1 MKRLRIGHDWEI
13 GFNEQRL
20 IEFDGEEIIVRR
32 TSDNDWIAHSR
43 YCPHQNADL
52 KDSQIFGN
60 VLRCPWHG
68 LQFDLA
74 SGQNLT
80 NQCSPLSVFDVVI
93 EKGEVYIYA
102 LHPPSRRQIYLG
114 RYGWDLRVGTFT
126 SDLDEQLSVNQDYVA
141 QTNRGAERVT
151 ILALS
156 KNSERS
162 LVTGRILRN
171 ISGEQRFDASIVP
184 KTLTYLESAIG
195 RLETGIQLIHV
206 EKLLDGNLVA
216 YLLGEPTRALGPLA
230 AIASRDLERQIWFEF
245 VNLEA

>member
-1 MKRLRIGHDWEI
+1 MWLVFKTRSILECY
-13 GFNEQRL
+13 NSL
-20 IEFDGEEIIVRR
+20 I
-32 TSDNDWIAHSR
+32 
-43 YCPHQNADL
+43 
-52 KDSQIFGN
+52 
-60 VLRCPWHG
+60 
-68 LQFDLA
+68 
-74 SGQNLT
+74 
-80 NQCSPLSVFDVVI
+80 
-93 EKGEVYIYA
+93 
-102 LHPPSRRQIYLG
+102 
-114 RYGWDLRVGTFT
+114 
-126 SDLDEQLSVNQDYVA
+126 
-141 QTNRGAERVT
+141 
-151 ILALS
+151 LS

-171 ISGEQRFDASIVP
+171 ISCEQRFDASIVP